1 MITLRIYD
9 IIAKKRDG
17 KELTEEEI
25 AFFVKGAVDGTIKD
39 YQITALLMAIYLR
52 GMTDRETVTLT
63 IKMAESGDM
72 LDLSCIDGI
81 TADKHSTGGVGD
93 KTTLI
98 VAPIVASLGIKVA
111 KMSGRGLGHTGGTI
125 DKLEAIDGFDTAL
138 SPEKFIET
146 VKKHGIC
153 VVGQTGNLAPADKIF
168 YALRDATATVGCMPL
183 IASSIMSK
191 KLAAGSECIV
201 LDVKYGSGAFMKT
214 PSEAEALSRM
224 MVDIGEKAGRRVAAV
239 ISDMDTPLGFGIG
252 NALEIKEAIDVLK
265 GKDVS
270 DLKEVCLTLAAN
282 IVKLSEG
289 ITIEDARTKV
299 ETALSSGAAFQK
311 FKEFITAQGGKAEQ
325 IENPELLPKAKY
337 SLSVLCPTD
346 GYICRMDAEAI
357 GSASVILGAGRE
369 KKDDTIDFGA
379 GIILH
384 KKTGDKVQD
393 GDILATLYTNSK
405 DTLQSAGKR
414 FLEAFSFSDVEPMK
428 NELIYKVV

>member
-1 MITLRIYD
+1 MRIYD

-17 KELTEEEI
+17 FELTDEEI
-25 AFFVKGAVDGTIKD
+25 AFFVKGSVDGTIKD
-39 YQITALLMAIYLR
+39 YQITALLMAIYLK

-72 LDLSCIDGI
+72 LQLSGIEGI

-98 VAPIVASLGIKVA
+98 VTPIVASLGIKVA

-125 DKLEAIDGFDTAL
+125 DKLEAIEGFDTAL
-138 SPEKFIET
+138 SPARFIEN

-214 PSEAEALSRM
+214 AEQAEALSKM
-224 MVDIGEKAGRRVAAV
+224 MVDIGTKAGRKVAAV

-252 NALEIKEAIDVLK
+252 NSLEIKEAVEVLK
-265 GKDVS
+265 GENVS

-282 IVKLSEG
+282 IIKLAEG
-289 ITIEDARTKV
+289 TTIEDARTKV
-299 ETALSSGAAFQK
+299 ETALSSGAAYEK
-311 FKEFITAQGGKAEQ
+311 FKEFIASQGGSIEQ
-325 IENPELLPKAKY
+325 IENTELLPSAEFI
-337 SLSVLCPTD
+337 SEVLSPYD
-346 GYICRMDAEAI
+346 GYICRMNAEKI

-369 KKDDTIDFGA
+369 KKEDTIDFGA
-379 GIILH
+379 GIVLH
-384 KKTGDKVQD
+384 KKTGDLCKK
-393 GDILATLYTNSK
+393 GESLATLYTNK
-405 DTLQSAGKR
+405 ADTLKSAEKC
-414 FLEAFSFSDVEPMK
+414 FLEAISFGDKEPEK
-428 NELIYKVV
+428 VPLIYKVV

>member
-1 MITLRIYD
+1 MRIYD

-17 KELTEEEI
+17 FELTDEEI
-25 AFFVKGAVDGTIKD
+25 AFFVKGSVDGTIKD
-39 YQITALLMAIYLR
+39 YQITALLMAIYLN
-52 GMTDRETVTLT
+52 GMTDEETVALT

-72 LDLSCIDGI
+72 LQLSGIDGV

-98 VAPIVASLGIKVA
+98 VTPIVASLGIKVA

-125 DKLEAIDGFDTAL
+125 DKLEAIEGFDTAL
-138 SPEKFIET
+138 SPARFIEN

-168 YALRDATATVGCMPL
+168 YALRDATATVGSMPL

-214 PSEAEALSRM
+214 AEDAEALSKM
-224 MVDIGEKAGRRVAAV
+224 MVDIGTKAGRKVAAV

-252 NALEIKEAIDVLK
+252 NSLEIKEAVEVLK
-265 GKDVS
+265 GENVS

-282 IVKLSEG
+282 IIKFAEG
-289 ITIEDARTKV
+289 TTIEDARTKV
-299 ETALSSGAAFQK
+299 ETALSSGAAYEK
-311 FKEFITAQGGKAEQ
+311 FREFIASQGGSIEQ
-325 IENPELLPKAKY
+325 IENTELLPSAEFK
-337 SLSVLCPTD
+337 SEVLSPYD
-346 GYICRMDAEAI
+346 GYICRMNAEKI

-369 KKDDTIDFGA
+369 KKEDTIDFGA
-379 GIILH
+379 GIVLH
-384 KKTGDKVQD
+384 KKTGDFCKK
-393 GDILATLYTNSK
+393 GESLATLYTNK
-405 DTLQSAGKR
+405 ADTLKSAEKC
-414 FLEAFSFSDVEPMK
+414 FLEAISFGDKEPEK

>member
-1 MITLRIYD
+1 MRIYD

-17 KELTEEEI
+17 FELTDEEI
-25 AFFVKGAVDGTIKD
+25 AFFVKGSVDGTIKD
-39 YQITALLMAIYLR
+39 YQITALLMAIYLK
-52 GMTDRETVTLT
+52 GMTDRETVALT

-72 LDLSCIDGI
+72 LDLSGIDGV

-98 VAPIVASLGIKVA
+98 VTPIVASLGIKVA

-125 DKLEAIDGFDTAL
+125 DKLEAIEGFDTAL
-138 SPEKFIET
+138 SPARFIEN

-214 PSEAEALSRM
+214 AEDAEALSKM
-224 MVDIGEKAGRRVAAV
+224 MVDIGTKAGRKVAAV

-252 NALEIKEAIDVLK
+252 NSLEIKEAVEVLK
-265 GKDVS
+265 GENVS

-282 IVKLSEG
+282 IIKLAEG
-289 ITIEDARTKV
+289 TTIEDARTKV
-299 ETALSSGAAFQK
+299 ETALSSGAAYEK
-311 FKEFITAQGGKAEQ
+311 FKEFIASQGGSIEQ
-325 IENPELLPKAKY
+325 IENTELLPSAEFK
-337 SLSVLCPTD
+337 SEVLSPYD
-346 GYICRMDAEAI
+346 GYICRMNAEKI

-369 KKDDTIDFGA
+369 KKEDKIDFGA
-379 GIILH
+379 GIVLH
-384 KKTGDKVQD
+384 KKTGDFCKK
-393 GDILATLYTNSK
+393 GESLATLYTNK
-405 DTLQSAGKR
+405 ADTLKSAEKC
-414 FLEAFSFSDVEPMK
+414 FLEAISFGEDEPNR

>member
-1 MITLRIYD
+1 MRIYD

-17 KELTEEEI
+17 FELTDEEI
-25 AFFVKGAVDGTIKD
+25 AFFVKGSVDGTIKD
-39 YQITALLMAIYLR
+39 YQITALLMAIYLK

-72 LDLSCIDGI
+72 LDLSCIDGV

-98 VAPIVASLGIKVA
+98 VTPIVASLGIKVA

-125 DKLEAIDGFDTAL
+125 DKLEAIDGFDTSL
-138 SPEKFIET
+138 SPQKFIEN

-168 YALRDATATVGCMPL
+168 YALRDATATVGSMPL

-214 PSEAEALSRM
+214 AEDAEALSKM
-224 MVDIGEKAGRRVAAV
+224 MVDIGTKAGRKVAAV

-252 NALEIKEAIDVLK
+252 NSLEIKEAVEVLK
-265 GKDVS
+265 GENVS

-282 IVKLSEG
+282 IIKLAEG
-289 ITIEDARTKV
+289 TTIEDARTKV
-299 ETALSSGAAFQK
+299 ETALSSGTAYEK
-311 FKEFITAQGGKAEQ
+311 FKEFIASQGGNIRQ
-325 IENPELLPKAKY
+325 IENTELLPSAEFT
-337 SLSVLCPTD
+337 SEVLSPYD
-346 GYICRMDAEAI
+346 GYICRMNAEKI

-369 KKDDTIDFGA
+369 KKEDTIDFGA
-379 GIILH
+379 GIVLH
-384 KKTGDKVQD
+384 KKTGDLCKK
-393 GDILATLYTNSK
+393 GESLATLYTNK
-405 DTLQSAGKR
+405 ADTLKSAEKC
-414 FLEAFSFSDVEPMK
+414 FLEAILFGDKELEKVP
-428 NELIYKVV
+428 LIYKVV

>member
-1 MITLRIYD
+1 MRIYD
-9 IIAKKRDG
+9 IISKKRDG
-17 KELTEEEI
+17 FELTDEEI
-25 AFFVKGAVDGTIKD
+25 AFFVKGSVDGTIKD
-39 YQITALLMAIYLR
+39 YQITALLMAIYLN
-52 GMTDRETVTLT
+52 GMTDEETVALT

-72 LDLSCIDGI
+72 LDLSCIDGV

-98 VAPIVASLGIKVA
+98 VTPIVASLGIKVA

-125 DKLEAIDGFDTAL
+125 DKLEAIDGFDTSL
-138 SPEKFIET
+138 SPQKFIEN

-214 PSEAEALSRM
+214 AEDAEALSKM
-224 MVDIGEKAGRRVAAV
+224 MVDIGTKAGRKVAAV

-252 NALEIKEAIDVLK
+252 NSLEIKEAVEVLK
-265 GKDVS
+265 GENVS

-282 IVKLSEG
+282 IIKLAEG
-289 ITIEDARTKV
+289 TTIEDARTKV
-299 ETALSSGAAFQK
+299 ETALSSGAAYEK
-311 FKEFITAQGGKAEQ
+311 FREFIASQGGSIEQ
-325 IENPELLPKAKY
+325 IENTELLPSAEFK
-337 SLSVLCPTD
+337 SEVLSPYD
-346 GYICRMDAEAI
+346 GYICRMDAEKI

-369 KKDDTIDFGA
+369 KKEDTIDFGA
-379 GIILH
+379 GIVLH
-384 KKTGDKVQD
+384 KKTGDFCKK
-393 GDILATLYTNSK
+393 GESLATLYTNK
-405 DTLQSAGKR
+405 ADTLKSAEKC
-414 FLEAFSFSDVEPMK
+414 FLEAISFGDKEPEK

>member
-1 MITLRIYD
+1 MRIYD

-17 KELTEEEI
+17 FELTDEEI
-25 AFFVKGAVDGTIKD
+25 AFFVKGSVDGTIKD
-39 YQITALLMAIYLR
+39 YQITAILMAIYLN
-52 GMTDRETVTLT
+52 GMTDHETVTLT

-138 SPEKFIET
+138 SPARFIEN

-214 PSEAEALSRM
+214 AEAAEELSKM
-224 MVDIGEKAGRRVAAV
+224 MVDIGTKAGRKVAAV
-239 ISDMDTPLGFGIG
+239 ISDMDTPLGLNIG
-252 NALEIKEAIDVLK
+252 NSLEIKEAVEVLK
-265 GKDVS
+265 GENVS

-282 IVKLSEG
+282 IIKLAECT
-289 ITIEDARTKV
+289 TIEDARTKV
-299 ETALSSGAAFQK
+299 ETALSSGAAYEK
-311 FKEFITAQGGKAEQ
+311 FKEFIASQGGNTRQ
-325 IENPELLPKAKY
+325 IENTELLPSAEFI
-337 SLSVLCPTD
+337 SEVLSPYD
-346 GYICRMDAEAI
+346 GYICRMDAEEI

-369 KKDDTIDFGA
+369 KKEDTIDFGA
-379 GIILH
+379 GIVLH
-384 KKTGDKVQD
+384 KKTGDLCKK
-393 GDILATLYTNSK
+393 GESLATLYTNK
-405 DTLQSAGKR
+405 ADTLKSAEKCL
-414 FLEAFSFSDVEPMK
+414 LEAISFGDKEPEK

>member
-1 MITLRIYD
+1 MRIYD

-17 KELTEEEI
+17 KELTDEEI
-25 AFFVKGAVDGTIKD
+25 AFFVKGAVDGTVTD
-39 YQITALLMAIYLR
+39 YQITALLMAIYLN

-72 LDLSCIDGI
+72 LNLSGIEGI

-98 VAPIVASLGIKVA
+98 VTPIVASLGIKVA

-138 SPEKFIET
+138 SPEKFIEN

-168 YALRDATATVGCMPL
+168 YALRDATATVGCIPL

-201 LDVKYGSGAFMKT
+201 LDVKYGCGAFMKT
-214 PSEAEALSRM
+214 AEQAEELSKM
-224 MVDIGEKAGRRVAAV
+224 MVDIGTKAGRRVAAV

-252 NALEIKEAIDVLK
+252 NSLEIKEAVDVLK
-265 GKDVS
+265 GRDVS
-270 DLKEVCLTLAAN
+270 DLKEVCLTLAEN

-289 ITIEDARTKV
+289 TTIEDARTKV
-299 ETALSSGAAFQK
+299 ETALSSGAAYEK
-311 FKEFITAQGGKAEQ
+311 FKEFIASQGGNLEQ
-325 IENPELLPKAKY
+325 IENTDLLPGAAFTAEIP
-337 SLSVLCPTD
+337 CPTD
-346 GYICRMDAEAI
+346 GFI
-357 GSASVILGAGRE
+357 GSMNAERIGSSSVILGAGRE
-369 KKDDTIDFGA
+369 KKEDKIDFGA
-379 GIILH
+379 GIVLH
-384 KKTGDKVQD
+384 KKTGDFCKK
-393 GDILATLYTNSK
+393 GESLATIYTNK
-405 DTLQSAGKR
+405 AETLKSAEKC
-414 FLEAFSFSDVEPMK
+414 FLEAISFGDKEPEK
-428 NELIYKVV
+428 NELIYNVV

>member
-1 MITLRIYD
+1 MRIYD

-17 KELTEEEI
+17 LELTDEEI
-25 AFFVKGAVDGTIKD
+25 AYFVKGSVDGSVKD

-52 GMTDRETVTLT
+52 GMTERETVTLT

-72 LDLSCIDGI
+72 LDLSSIDGI

-98 VAPIVASLGIKVA
+98 VAPIVAALGIKVA

-138 SPEKFIET
+138 SPEKFIEN
-146 VKKHGIC
+146 VKKHGIA

-214 PSEAEALSRM
+214 PKDALALSEM
-224 MVDIGEKAGRRVAAV
+224 MVDIGRKAGRRVAAV
-239 ISDMDTPLGFGIG
+239 ISDMDTPLGYNIG
-252 NALEIKEAIDVLK
+252 NSLEIKEAIAVLK
-265 GKDVS
+265 GEDIS
-270 DLKEVCLTLAAN
+270 DLKEVCLTLASN

-289 ITIEDARTKV
+289 TTIEDARTKV
-299 ETALSSGAAFQK
+299 EAVLENGTAYEK

-325 IENPELLPKAKY
+325 IENPELLPDAKF
-337 SLSVLCPTD
+337 SLSVLSPFD
-346 GYICRMDAEAI
+346 GYICRMDAEKI

-379 GIILH
+379 GIILR
-384 KKTGDKVQD
+384 KKTGDKVKE
-393 GDILATLYTNSK
+393 GDILATLYTNK
-405 DTLQSAGKR
+405 KETLQGAEKR
-414 FLEAFSFSDVEPMK
+414 FLEALIFSADEPIR
-428 NELIYKVV
+428 NELIYGVV